1 LLAGDLILSWRWKRR
16 LEGTDENPR
25 PEGVLVWRNVLLF
38 CRRRDLRRAR
48 VFAGQRRQDGA
59 GLFSAAAG
67 SIAGAARSDINGPF
81 GCLQPRAG
89 SALSDL
95 AAGGECGRGMP
106 VLRTH
111 RTAGA
116 PSFAFGGD
124 SAVGVGPR
132 AGPGGGNEARG
143 G

>member
-38 CRRRDLRRAR
+38 CRRRDLPRAR

-81 GCLQPRAG
+81 GCLQRRAG
-89 SALSDL
+89 SAFSHL
-95 AAGGECGRGMP
+95 AADGDCGRGMP
-106 VLRTH
+106 VWRTD
-111 RTAGA
+111 RTAG
-116 PSFAFGGD
+116 PRGFACGVD
-124 SAVGVGPR
+124 SD
-132 AGPGGGNEARG
+132 
-143 G
+143 